1 MAPEITRLQP
11 YGSVILEFV
20 KGSVDS
26 RHLLTTLQ
34 RVQARNV

>member
-1 MAPEITRLQP
+1 MAPEITRPHP
-11 YGSVILEFV
+11 YGSVVLETV
-20 KGSVDS
+20 KDGVDS